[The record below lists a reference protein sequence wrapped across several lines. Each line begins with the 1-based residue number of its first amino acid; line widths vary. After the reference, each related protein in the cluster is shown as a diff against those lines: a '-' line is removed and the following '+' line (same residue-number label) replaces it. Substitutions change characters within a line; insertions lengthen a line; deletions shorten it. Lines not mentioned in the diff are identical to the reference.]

1 MTTNQELQAIRDA
14 ATPRG
19 IGIQTG
25 VFADKARNAELWDVE
40 GRRYID
46 LAAGIAVCNTGHNHP
61 AVIAA
66 VTAQLQRFSQTC
78 FQVAPYDVY
87 VTLAARINDIAPGDT
102 AKKTIFLTTGAE
114 AVENTVKI
122 ARKFTGRNAVISFS
136 GSFHGRTMMALAL
149 TGKVIPYKAGF
160 GPFPAEVFH
169 VPFPID
175 YHGISA
181 DDSLAALDKLFKSD
195 IEPTRVAAIIIE
207 PVQGEGGFYPAPAG
221 FLQEIRDVCDTHG
234 MLMIVDEIQT
244 GFGRTGKM
252 FAVEHA
258 GIEPDLMTIA
268 KGLAGGFPLAG
279 VVGKAAIMDAVDPGG
294 LGGTFGGSP
303 IGCAAGHAVLDVIA
317 SEDLCNKALAI
328 GEQVRGWAEQLTRET
343 HCIGDIRIMGAM
355 CAIELVGNGAANSPL
370 PELAKAVA
378 AEAAEH
384 GVILLTCGVRGN
396 VIRFLPPL
404 TIAEQLLA
412 EALATVGNIIRD
424 KAGTMRK
431 TSCRVS

>member
-1 MTTNQELQAIRDA
+1 VTTNNELQALRNA
-14 ATPRG
+14 ATPQGVG
-19 IGIQTG
+19 ILTG

-61 AVIAA
+61 DVIDAVK
-66 VTAQLQRFSQTC
+66 AQLERFSHTC

-87 VTLAARINDIAPGDT
+87 VELAARINQIAPGDT
-102 AKKTIFLTTGAE
+102 PKKTFFVTTGAE

-122 ARKFTGRNAVISFS
+122 ARKYTGRNAVISFS

-149 TGKVIPYKAGF
+149 TGKMLPYKAGF

-175 YHGISA
+175 YHGISV

-195 IEPTRVAAIIIE
+195 IESTRVAAIIIE
-207 PVQGEGGFYPAPAG
+207 PVQGEGGFYAAPEG
-221 FLQEIRDVCDTHG
+221 FLRKIRDICDMHG
-234 MLMIVDEIQT
+234 IVMIADEIQT

-258 GIEPDLMTIA
+258 GIEPDLITIA

-279 VVGKAAIMDAVDPGG
+279 VVGKAEIMDSVGPGG

-303 IGCAAGHAVLDVIA
+303 IGCAAGHAVLDVIEK
-317 SEDLCNKALAI
+317 EDLCNKALAI
-328 GEQVRGWAEQLTRET
+328 GEQVRHWAEQLQAET
-343 HCIGDIRIMGAM
+343 SCVGDIRIMGAM
-355 CAIELVGNGAANSPL
+355 CAIELVENRDANSPL
-370 PELAKAVA
+370 PEMAKAVA
-378 AEAAEH
+378 VEAAKK

-404 TIAEQLLA
+404 TIAESLLA
-412 EALATVGNIIRD
+412 EALDKVGNIVRD

-431 TSCRVS
+431 AS